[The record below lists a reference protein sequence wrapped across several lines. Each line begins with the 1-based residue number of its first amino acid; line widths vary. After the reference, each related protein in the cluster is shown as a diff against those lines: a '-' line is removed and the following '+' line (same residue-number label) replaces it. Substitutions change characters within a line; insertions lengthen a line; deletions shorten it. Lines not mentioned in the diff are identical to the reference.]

1 MIRLEMVQ
9 GCTTDQIQ
17 YVKLIVSWATLT
29 CNFAFYPYDI
39 RLSLE
44 NYEKDV
50 ADGLRFVMMIS
61 SNFIW
66 HGFTIIVRA
75 FAIALMLTVFPTET
89 SVLLLG
95 IWSRIKKLPGLAMF
109 VHFSSNR
116 NQRIVHIFIMYILI
130 AVVWKTN
137 YCPEKISFGR
147 SLLKLCYEII
157 CALVL
162 TVTWVNRF
170 TPQKSSVCSVK
181 WVQMASK
188 WFKYIK

>member
-95 IWSRIKKLPGLAMF
+95 IWSQF
-109 VHFSSNR
+109 
-116 NQRIVHIFIMYILI
+116 
-130 AVVWKTN
+130 
-137 YCPEKISFGR
+137 
-147 SLLKLCYEII
+147 
-157 CALVL
+157 
-162 TVTWVNRF
+162 
-170 TPQKSSVCSVK
+170 
-181 WVQMASK
+181 
-188 WFKYIK
+188 